1 MTPAAVCG
9 IGPLAMEAE
18 RSYQQLQKLLAA
30 IGQTQS
36 AHQKLSLGKA
46 QDGGK
51 DMLAVMPD
59 MQVRLAGLKQQHQQL
74 LPVVQQRL
82 STTTARQ
89 PQLADL

>member
-18 RSYQQLQKLLAA
+18 RSYQQLQNLLAA
-30 IGQTQS
+30 IGHTQN
-36 AHQKLSLGKA
+36 AQQKLSLGKA

-51 DMLAVMPD
+51 DMLAAVPD
-59 MQVRLAGLKQQHQQL
+59 MQAKLAGLKQQQQQL

-82 STTTARQ
+82 STMTARQ
-89 PQLADL
+89 PQLTDL